1 MSNFSNSFKHLLG
14 ILIVMVGPP
23 QVSLQD
29 QVLDESDHV
38 LVPLLIPTERKTGAC
53 KCCNCVVI

>member
-23 QVSLQD
+23 QVSLQV

-38 LVPLLIPTERKTGAC
+38 HLVCSLPNTYSEENRCMQML
-53 KCCNCVVI
+53 

>member
-38 LVPLLIPTERKTGAC
+38 HLVCSLPNTY
-53 KCCNCVVI
+53 